1 MRSGLF
7 WGILPIMLV
16 VPIFLSGEETRGDEL
31 DPAKVKRA
39 IDGAIRY
46 LRGAQQEDGSWPEW
60 NAREKCG
67 ATALCTLALLNA
79 GVPKEDPAIE
89 RALFYLRGFQA
100 SQVNSTYSV
109 ALQTMVFCAA
119 HPQRD
124 LAAIRQNVRWLEKT
138 QTRTEKQGMGGWS
151 YQGNARSDNSNS
163 QFAVLA
169 LYEAERV
176 GISAEMRTWRM
187 ANQYWRRGQNEDG
200 SWGYIPNP
208 EKGSSQ
214 GTGSMTCAGI
224 AGLAVTSKLVEEGG
238 AEVEG
243 EQIRCCLDREEEGA
257 SRLEEALDWM
267 ADHFSVRHNP
277 GTPADLNFWLYYYL
291 YGLERAGRLTSRRF
305 IGEHDWYREG
315 TDFLLKRKGELVD
328 YWSGKGNLESKDHI
342 VTSLAL
348 LFLSKGRRPVLLS
361 KLRVPGDPSW
371 NVHPNDVNH
380 LTRYVESQWKLDLVG
395 QTIDI
400 DSASV
405 DELLQSPVLYLCG
418 DEDPLPSDPSRRKAI
433 VEKLRD
439 YLDQGGFLF
448 ADALQEGEA
457 FDQAFRDLVDQML
470 PEPEY
475 QLRVLPPEHPIW
487 RAETPIAPEQ
497 LRKIEGV
504 DFGCRTSVIY
514 SPPVGGTQLR
524 PSLSCLWE
532 LSRPERGVEY
542 PGPVRAKIEGGL
554 HLGINVLA
562 YATNRE
568 LKFKYE
574 IPASVTEA
582 LASQGRKRGY
592 LTIALL
598 QHPGG
603 ANAAPRAIPRLLR
616 WISRELDVPV
626 EVRAPRVGMTQE
638 ALFDYPILYMHGRTA
653 FRWND
658 AQRKSLRTFL
668 QRGGF
673 LFANSICASE
683 AFTQSFRREM
693 SELFPQKELADI
705 EAGDS
710 LLGEK
715 YGGFDLEE
723 VTLRIPQ
730 RRRGEGTEVAERTG
744 PPDLEG
750 IRIEDR
756 WAVVFSP
763 FDVSCALEKSNSLEC
778 KGYNQEDALRIALNA
793 VLYALEHL

>member
-1 MRSGLF
+1 
-7 WGILPIMLV
+7 
-16 VPIFLSGEETRGDEL
+16 
-31 DPAKVKRA
+31 
-39 IDGAIRY
+39 
-46 LRGAQQEDGSWPEW
+46 
-60 NAREKCG
+60 
-67 ATALCTLALLNA
+67 
-79 GVPKEDPAIE
+79 
-89 RALFYLRGFQA
+89 
-100 SQVNSTYSV
+100 
-109 ALQTMVFCAA
+109 
-119 HPQRD
+119 
-124 LAAIRQNVRWLEKT
+124 
-138 QTRTEKQGMGGWS
+138 
-151 YQGNARSDNSNS
+151 
-163 QFAVLA
+163 
-169 LYEAERV
+169 
-176 GISAEMRTWRM
+176 
-187 ANQYWRRGQNEDG
+187 
-200 SWGYIPNP
+200 
-208 EKGSSQ
+208 
-214 GTGSMTCAGI
+214 
-224 AGLAVTSKLVEEGG
+224 
-238 AEVEG
+238 
-243 EQIRCCLDREEEGA
+243 
-257 SRLEEALDWM
+257 
-267 ADHFSVRHNP
+267 
-277 GTPADLNFWLYYYL
+277 
-291 YGLERAGRLTSRRF
+291 
-305 IGEHDWYREG
+305 
-315 TDFLLKRKGELVD
+315 
-328 YWSGKGNLESKDHI
+328 
-342 VTSLAL
+342 
-348 LFLSKGRRPVLLS
+348 
-361 KLRVPGDPSW
+361 
-371 NVHPNDVNH
+371 
-380 LTRYVESQWKLDLVG
+380 
-395 QTIDI
+395 
-400 DSASV
+400 
-405 DELLQSPVLYLCG
+405 
-418 DEDPLPSDPSRRKAI
+418 
-433 VEKLRD
+433 
-439 YLDQGGFLF
+439 
-448 ADALQEGEA
+448 
-457 FDQAFRDLVDQML
+457 
-470 PEPEY
+470 
-475 QLRVLPPEHPIW
+475 
-487 RAETPIAPEQ
+487 
-497 LRKIEGV
+497 
-504 DFGCRTSVIY
+504 
-514 SPPVGGTQLR
+514 
-524 PSLSCLWE
+524 
-532 LSRPERGVEY
+532 VEY
-542 PGPVRAKIEGGL
+542 PDPVQAKIEGGL

-638 ALFDYPILYMHGRTA
+638 ALFDYPILFMHGRTA